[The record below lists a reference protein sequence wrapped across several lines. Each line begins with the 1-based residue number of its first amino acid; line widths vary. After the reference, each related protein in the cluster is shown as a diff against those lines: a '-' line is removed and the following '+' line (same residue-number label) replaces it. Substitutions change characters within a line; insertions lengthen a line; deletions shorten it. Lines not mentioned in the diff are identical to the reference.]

1 MKKIGLLAV
10 AIVFSLF
17 IIADGTIAQ
26 DKAKKTAKEY
36 IADLSSTDEETV
48 IAAQVWIADE
58 KEKSARTKLEEL
70 LRSDTRVKVRL
81 YAAIALG
88 EIADERSAEIL
99 NNALLNDPSADVR
112 YSALLGIA
120 RIGSRSSIDPIKK
133 ARESEQD
140 PFIKDL
146 IKKIEEKLLGK

>member
-1 MKKIGLLAV
+1 MFMFVLV
-10 AIVFSLF
+10 S
-17 IIADGTIAQ
+17 DGSMAQ
-26 DKAKKTAKEY
+26 DKAKSSKEY
-36 IADLSSTDEETV
+36 IADLSSSDESTV
-48 IAAQVWIADE
+48 VTAEEWIADN
-58 KEKSARTKLEEL
+58 KEKSALPKLQEL
-70 LRSDTRVKVRL
+70 LRSDNRVKVRL

-88 EIADERSAEIL
+88 EIADEAAAESL

-120 RIGSRSSIDPIKK
+120 RIGSKSSYDAVQK

-146 IKKIEEKLLGK
+146 IKKMEDKFKGK

>member
-1 MKKIGLLAV
+1 MFMFAMV
-10 AIVFSLF
+10 S
-17 IIADGTIAQ
+17 DGSMAQ

-36 IADLSSTDEETV
+36 MADLSSSDEATV
-48 IAAQVWIADE
+48 VSAEEWIADNKE
-58 KEKSARTKLEEL
+58 KEALAKLQEL
-70 LRSDTRVKVRL
+70 LRSDNRVKVRL

-88 EIADERSAEIL
+88 EIADEAAAESL

-120 RIGSRSSIDPIKK
+120 RIGSKSSYDAVQK

-146 IKKIEEKLLGK
+146 IKKMEDKFKGK

>member
-1 MKKIGLLAV
+1 MVV
-10 AIVFSLF
+10 AFCIVFSCV
-17 IIADGTIAQ
+17 IVSDGSMAQ
-26 DKAKKTAKEY
+26 DKAKKSAKEY
-36 IADLSSTDEETV
+36 IADLSSKDEATV
-48 IAAQVWIADE
+48 IAAEEWIAE
-58 KEKSARTKLEEL
+58 NKEKSALPKLQEL
-70 LRSDTRVKVRL
+70 LRSDNRVKVRL

-88 EIADERSAEIL
+88 EIAFEDGAESL

-120 RIGSRSSIDPIKK
+120 RIGSKSSYDAIQK

-146 IKKIEEKLLGK
+146 IKKMEDKFKGK

>member
-1 MKKIGLLAV
+1 MKKIMLLTLCM
-10 AIVFSLF
+10 IFSF
-17 IIADGTIAQ
+17 IIVSDGSMAQ
-26 DKAKKTAKEY
+26 DTAKKSAREY
-36 IADLSSTDEETV
+36 IADLSSNDEATV
-48 IAAQVWIADE
+48 VAAEEWIANN
-58 KEKSARTKLEEL
+58 KEKSALSKLQEL
-70 LRSDTRVKVRL
+70 LRSDNRVKVRL

-88 EIADERSAEIL
+88 EIADEESAETL

-120 RIGSRSSIDPIKK
+120 RIGSKSSYDAIQK

-146 IKKIEEKLLGK
+146 IKKMEDKFKGK

>member
-1 MKKIGLLAV
+1 MKKIMLITVCVMFMFAMV
-10 AIVFSLF
+10 S
-17 IIADGTIAQ
+17 DGSMAQ

-36 IADLSSTDEETV
+36 MADLSSSDEATV
-48 IAAQVWIADE
+48 VAAEEWIADN
-58 KEKSARTKLEEL
+58 KEKSALPKLQEL
-70 LRSDTRVKVRL
+70 LRSDNRVKVRL

-88 EIADERSAEIL
+88 EIADEAAAESL

-120 RIGSRSSIDPIKK
+120 RIGSKSSYDAVQK

-146 IKKIEEKLLGK
+146 IKKMEDKFKGK

>member
-1 MKKIGLLAV
+1 MMFMFFLV
-10 AIVFSLF
+10 S
-17 IIADGTIAQ
+17 DGSMAQ
-26 DKAKKTAKEY
+26 DKAKGTKEY
-36 IADLSSTDEETV
+36 IADLSNSDESTVVTAEE
-48 IAAQVWIADE
+48 WIADN
-58 KEKSARTKLEEL
+58 KEKSALPKLQEL
-70 LRSDTRVKVRL
+70 LRSDNRVKVRL

-88 EIADERSAEIL
+88 EIADEKAAESL

-120 RIGSRSSIDPIKK
+120 RIGSKSSYDAVQK

-146 IKKIEEKLLGK
+146 IKKMEDKLKGK

>member
-1 MKKIGLLAV
+1 MFMFAMV
-10 AIVFSLF
+10 S
-17 IIADGTIAQ
+17 DGSMAQ

-36 IADLSSTDEETV
+36 IADLSSSDEATV
-48 IAAQVWIADE
+48 VSAEEWIADNKE
-58 KEKSARTKLEEL
+58 KEALAKLQEL
-70 LRSDTRVKVRL
+70 LRGDKRVKVRL

-88 EIADERSAEIL
+88 EIADEAAAESL

-120 RIGSRSSIDPIKK
+120 RIGSKSSYDAVQK

-146 IKKIEEKLLGK
+146 IKKMEDKFKGK

>member
-1 MKKIGLLAV
+1 MKKIMLITVCVMFMFAMV
-10 AIVFSLF
+10 S
-17 IIADGTIAQ
+17 DGSMAQ

-36 IADLSSTDEETV
+36 IADLSSSDEATV
-48 IAAQVWIADE
+48 VSAEEWIADNKE
-58 KEKSARTKLEEL
+58 KEALAKLQEL
-70 LRSDTRVKVRL
+70 LRGDKRVKVRL

-88 EIADERSAEIL
+88 EIADEAAAESL

-120 RIGSRSSIDPIKK
+120 RIGSKSSYDAVQK

-146 IKKIEEKLLGK
+146 IKKMEDKFKGK